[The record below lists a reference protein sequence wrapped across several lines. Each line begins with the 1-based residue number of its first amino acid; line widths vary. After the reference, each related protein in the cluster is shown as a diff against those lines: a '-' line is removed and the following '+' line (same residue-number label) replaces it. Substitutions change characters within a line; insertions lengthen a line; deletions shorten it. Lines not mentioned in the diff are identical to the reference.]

1 MRFTVTLTL
10 CAFILALSLSAQDKV
25 VKAVAPDRTYSN
37 KVPAETATRTKGTHL
52 GVAIAKLPGSLSR
65 QLDLPDGIGF
75 LVESILKGSPAEQ
88 AGISRHDVLV
98 KLEDQ
103 WLVNGS
109 QLAVLLNM
117 RSAGETVA
125 LSLYRKGKMM
135 TLPLVLKES
144 HYSVPSDL
152 PNRNLEMLLQQSR
165 SPIKVADAS
174 ERVVSVDYAKG
185 KVQLGRQQGELYLTV
200 KNTYGNMIFQAPVGT
215 PEDLAKVPEQWRIFV
230 PILTKA
236 LDDYKPRRRPR
247 IVRPRNF
254 SKPNLE
260 K

>member
-1 MRFTVTLTL
+1 MRIILVTLL
-10 CAFILALSLSAQDKV
+10 CALPFTFALTAQEKV
-25 VKAVAPDRTYSN
+25 VKAVTPNRSAAQLKSDIAPR
-37 KVPAETATRTKGTHL
+37 AKGTQL
-52 GVAIAKLPGSLSR
+52 GVVVGKLPKSLSG

-75 LVESILKGSPAEQ
+75 LVRSILKGSPAEE
-88 AGISRHDVLV
+88 AGILKHDVLV

-117 RSAGETVA
+117 RSSGETVN
-125 LSLYRKGKMM
+125 LSLYRKGKMV
-135 TLPLVLKES
+135 TVPLMLKES
-144 HYSVPSDL
+144 HYNVASAVPD
-152 PNRNLEMLLQQSR
+152 RNFEELLQQSR

-185 KVQLGRQQGELYLTV
+185 KVQLGRQEGTLYLTV
-200 KNTYGNMIFQAPVGT
+200 KNTQGTMIFQAPVGT

-247 IVRPRNF
+247 IVRPRIPSTPN
-254 SKPNLE
+254 SK